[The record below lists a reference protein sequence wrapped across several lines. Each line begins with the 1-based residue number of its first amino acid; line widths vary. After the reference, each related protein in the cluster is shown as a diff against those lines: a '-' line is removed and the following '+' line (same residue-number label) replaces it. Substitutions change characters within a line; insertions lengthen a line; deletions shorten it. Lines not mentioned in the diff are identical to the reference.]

1 MELIGLKEASARTH
15 MPIRWAH
22 SDAQLANSL
31 TKDSEQQQLQ
41 RFYHLGQVW
50 RIIDDPLMRSGR
62 NRKKAG
68 IGPMENTTNGEE
80 TGETNLGQWTRGGV
94 QFVIRTQ
101 VTLVLHSHDYGK
113 CCGSKQGPSLCD
125 SYHSHCCA
133 IVTALAVPGTG
144 VVSEILGFVIS
155 TI

>member
-1 MELIGLKEASARTH
+1 
-15 MPIRWAH
+15 
-22 SDAQLANSL
+22 
-31 TKDSEQQQLQ
+31 
-41 RFYHLGQVW
+41 
-50 RIIDDPLMRSGR
+50 MRSAR

-68 IGPMENTTNGEE
+68 IGPTENTTNGEE
-80 TGETNLGQWTRGGV
+80 TGETNLGQWTRGGM

-101 VTLVLHSHDYGK
+101 VTLFLHSHDYGK

-144 VVSEILGFVIS
+144 VVSGILGFVIS
-155 TI
+155 TTS